1 MLCLAAADERRI
13 KVDETEGEAGRDER
27 RGGEGRGGEGRGG
40 EGKPGLRLEAHELQW
55 GPAQRT
61 TQKERAPTNT
71 ISLDFRP

>member
-1 MLCLAAADERRI
+1 MAAADERRI

-27 RGGEGRGGEGRGG
+27 RGGV
-40 EGKPGLRLEAHELQW
+40 GKLGLRLEAHKLQR

-61 TQKERAPTNT
+61 TQKERAPTIT